1 MCDARTSAGPLT
13 SRIRVTGSSVKLFKQ
28 SRLRLRMTSVT
39 SSFTCGM
46 AVNSWAT
53 PSIWIDVTAAPHN
66 EESSTRRSVLP
77 SVVPNPGSS
86 GSMSNL
92 P

>member
-1 MCDARTSAGPLT
+1 MCDACTSAGPLT
-13 SRIRVTGSSVKLFKQ
+13 SRTSVTGSSVWLLRQ
-28 SRLRLRMTSVT
+28 SFLRLRMTSVT

-53 PSIWIDVTAAPHN
+53 PSIWIEVTAAPHN
-66 EESSTRRSVLP
+66 DESSTRRSVLP
-77 SVVPNPGSS
+77 SVVPKPGSS
-86 GSMSNL
+86 GSMSNF

>member
-1 MCDARTSAGPLT
+1 
-13 SRIRVTGSSVKLFKQ
+13 
-28 SRLRLRMTSVT
+28 MTSVT

-53 PSIWIDVTAAPHN
+53 PSIWIEVTAAPHN
-66 EESSTRRSVLP
+66 DESSTRRSVLP
-77 SVVPNPGSS
+77 SVVPKPGSS
-86 GSMSNL
+86 GSMSNF